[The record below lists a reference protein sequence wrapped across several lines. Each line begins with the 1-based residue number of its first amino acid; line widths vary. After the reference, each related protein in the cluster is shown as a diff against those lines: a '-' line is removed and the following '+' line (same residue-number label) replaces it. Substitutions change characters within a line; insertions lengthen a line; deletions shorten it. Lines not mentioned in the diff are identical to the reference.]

1 MTERVSQVDVL
12 ELTVKV
18 THQDGELV
26 YVKFKSQNS
35 EKGIED
41 YPATAFHPRNMGYKN
56 LDDFISGIKDTL
68 VMLCWNRDQ
77 AEKHAPEI
85 IYTGWVG
92 FETTMK
98 IPTFGAPHESQ
109 LPPAEVK
116 SEVIL

>member
-1 MTERVSQVDVL
+1 MSERVSTVDVI
-12 ELTVKV
+12 ELSVKV

-35 EKGIED
+35 ENDIED
-41 YPATAFHPRNMGYKN
+41 YTPVAFHPRNMGYQN

-77 AEKHAPEI
+77 AEQHAPDI

-92 FETTMK
+92 FETTMN
-98 IPTFGAPHESQ
+98 ITTFGAPHETQ
-109 LPPAEVK
+109 LPPAQVNPEV
-116 SEVIL
+116 LL